1 MFSEAELC
9 ISFLNFVFHLMFSLF
24 VPWQQECEELCK
36 NIDTLKDENSVLT
49 QRLVALS
56 EECLELTNENESI
69 QVHHFNSSSYLFNFM
84 SCIQLRYLFGL
95 RKYFLFSI
103 FTFNYKNVFL
113 FSNIYEKQLNKLKVR
128 R

>member
-1 MFSEAELC
+1 
-9 ISFLNFVFHLMFSLF
+9 MFSLF

-36 NIDTLKDENSVLT
+36 NIDTLKDENSILT

-95 RKYFLFSI
+95 RKYFLFSLLITKMSSCFLI
-103 FTFNYKNVFL
+103 FLRNN
-113 FSNIYEKQLNKLKVR
+113 
-128 R
+128 